1 MDGGGDLGLSQ
12 EKEVGNLSESCIS
25 QKKRLEVK
33 LETDVKS
40 ISEKNFR
47 ACSFISLVLQKSHNL
62 LCGGKEMGMLSSMD
76 YLKTGRT
83 TARLKQCCDF
93 LCLILSHW
101 CRTEIFCQ
109 VQSPQVSNSAGA
121 VTLI

>member
-33 LETDVKS
+33 LETDVNS

-47 ACSFISLVLQKSHNL
+47 ACSFFFFFGVAKVTQPPF
-62 LCGGKEMGMLSSMD
+62 GGKRNGNAVKHGLLKDRKNYSTFKTML
-76 YLKTGRT
+76 
-83 TARLKQCCDF
+83 
-93 LCLILSHW
+93 
-101 CRTEIFCQ
+101 
-109 VQSPQVSNSAGA
+109 
-121 VTLI
+121 